1 MRILEVEADNFKLF
15 TTKFQ
20 AIKDLDK
27 ADVVLF
33 NGPNGYGKTSVFDIL
48 EFCLTG
54 EIGRINKYTEEL
66 AIGKNTAGESKILI
80 ADESSQHM
88 SNLSSRN

>member
-20 AIKDLDK
+20 AIKDLGK

-33 NGPNGYGKTSVFDIL
+33 NGSRLEKIQQGKVKF
-48 EFCLTG
+48 
-54 EIGRINKYTEEL
+54 
-66 AIGKNTAGESKILI
+66 
-80 ADESSQHM
+80 
-88 SNLSSRN
+88 